1 MHAHPR
7 TLAVGPDAS
16 LADRPWKC
24 ALGLLSSSAVHVEPG
39 ARAEIKLTVGEDD
52 TAIAMRS
59 GDVPVL
65 ATPRV
70 VALVEEASVAAVDG
84 HLPAGR
90 TTVGMRVQLDHLQP
104 TAVGSTVAAEAVLEK
119 VEGRRLLFTVSVRDH
134 RGLVACGKVTR
145 VIVDA
150 ERFLEK
156 LSRTARDRSGRGRG
170 DLGRGLT
177 SRGGCEAAPVSNI
190 CAW

>member
-1 MHAHPR
+1 M
-7 TLAVGPDAS
+7 
-16 LADRPWKC
+16 
-24 ALGLLSSSAVHVEPG
+24 HVEPG

-52 TAIAMRS
+52 TAIAMHS

-156 LSRTARDRSGRGRG
+156 LVLGRPAEPLGVSGGGARDSRRGCFGREPGVVARRAPR
-170 DLGRGLT
+170 RGLA
-177 SRGGCEAAPVSNI
+177 SSCRR
-190 CAW
+190 AW